1 MDGSGWT
8 GVVDISGLA
17 GGDDSSGQ
25 TAGGKSCSGAGAG
38 DDGLEGGTVDDG
50 RSGTTGSADLG
61 GEVLKDGGSWTAGD
75 AGSSR
80 NGAGGMDGC
89 CLGSMMEAVKSHDGS
104 NVLLLISDWRRASE
118 NRSSGQRRLSRPI
131 GG

>member
-1 MDGSGWT
+1 M
-8 GVVDISGLA
+8 
-17 GGDDSSGQ
+17 
-25 TAGGKSCSGAGAG
+25 
-38 DDGLEGGTVDDG
+38 
-50 RSGTTGSADLG
+50 
-61 GEVLKDGGSWTAGD
+61 KDGGSWTAGD

-80 NGAGGMDGC
+80 NGAGGMDGG

-104 NVLLLISDWRRASE
+104 NVLLISDWRRASE